1 MEEILRGYH
10 VNEPTWFYL
19 SLLLILAVFFK
30 FGRMWS
36 VRNLDLTL
44 LLSLA
49 PGLLLVKSTHTALN
63 PITQTQDSIGTLGY
77 CWLFAVS
84 GLLLFRLLFDWAL
97 TRRPRMEQN
106 LNPAGMAFLCAAAM
120 LFQTTKIVTEVPD
133 AGTMDLVSKADDL
146 LKRQDATANE
156 TVVDPGKVTGPAG
169 RLLVT
174 PVLPLMGGP
183 EIAAAR
189 AIAFLSHLAVLFGL
203 IAVGRWHFSDT
214 NLGLAMGTLYLLL
227 PVTAYDVTK
236 VNHLLPAALIVW
248 AVAAHRR
255 PTIAGGLLGLAC
267 GTLFF
272 PVFLLPI
279 WMAFYWKRGALKF
292 SLALVLTG
300 AVLLGSLVLTSADSL
315 SFKRQTLGS
324 IDWSVLKFQ
333 AEGGIGFWSLYNP
346 AYRIPVFATF
356 IVLLVA
362 LSVWPLK
369 KNIETLLANS
379 AAIIV
384 ATQFWYPDQGGIYV
398 LWYLPLML
406 VVTFRPRLA
415 NLPTDSHEGEAKVS
429 VSDGGTIFRQ
439 ETHGGLSRA
448 QIYR

>member
-1 MEEILRGYH
+1 MEEILSGYH
-10 VNEPTWFYL
+10 VNAPTWFYL

-36 VRNLDLTL
+36 VRNLDLAL

-49 PGLLLVKSTHTALN
+49 PGLLLIKST
-63 PITQTQDSIGTLGY
+63 QTGSTLGY
-77 CWLFAVS
+77 CWLFAIS

-120 LFQTTKIVTEVPD
+120 LFQTTKIATEAPD
-133 AGTMDLVSKADDL
+133 AGAMQTVKKADDL
-146 LKRQDATANE
+146 LKRQDASD
-156 TVVDPGKVTGPAG
+156 VVDMVDAGEVTGPAG
-169 RLLVT
+169 RLLAT
-174 PVLPLMGGP
+174 PVVPLMGGA

-189 AIAFLSHLAVLFGL
+189 ALAFLSHLAVLFGL

-214 NLGLAMGTLYLLL
+214 NLGLAMGTMYLLL
-227 PVTAYDVTK
+227 PITAYDVTK

-279 WMAFYWKRGALKF
+279 WMSFYRGRGAMRF
-292 SLALVLTG
+292 TLALVLTG
-300 AVLLGSLVLTSADSL
+300 AVLLGSLVLTSADSH
-315 SFKRQTLGS
+315 SFTRQTIGS

-333 AEGGIGFWSLYNP
+333 ADDGVGFWSLYNP

-356 IVLLVA
+356 VVLLVT
-362 LSVWPLK
+362 LSIWPLR
-369 KNIETLLANS
+369 KNLETLLANS

-384 ATQFWYPDQGGIYV
+384 ATQFWYPDQGGTYV
-398 LWYLPLML
+398 LWYVPMML
-406 VVTFRPRLA
+406 IVTFRPRLA
-415 NLPTDSHEGEAKVS
+415 NLPNDNRDSDSKLAFA
-429 VSDGGTIFRQ
+429 DGGKNVRQ
-439 ETHGGLSRA
+439 DAFAGLPKP

>member
-1 MEEILRGYH
+1 MEEILSGYH
-10 VNEPTWFYL
+10 VNAPTWFYL
-19 SLLLILAVFFK
+19 SLLLIIAVFFK
-30 FGRMWS
+30 FGRVWS
-36 VRNLDLTL
+36 VRNLDLSL

-49 PGLLLVKSTHTALN
+49 PGLLFVKSTY
-63 PITQTQDSIGTLGY
+63 PGSTLGY

-84 GLLLFRLLFDWAL
+84 GLLLFRLLFDWSM

-120 LFQTTKIVTEVPD
+120 LFQTTKIVTEAPD
-133 AGTMDLVSKADDL
+133 AGTMQTVRNADDL
-146 LKRQDATANE
+146 LKRQEASSVANPADVRE
-156 TVVDPGKVTGPAG
+156 MTGPAS
-169 RLLVT
+169 RLLAT
-174 PVLPLMGGP
+174 PVVPLMGGA

-189 AIAFLSHLAVLFGL
+189 AMAFLSHLAVLFGL

-248 AVAAHRR
+248 AIAAHRQ

-279 WMAFYWKRGALKF
+279 WMAFYWGRGAVKF
-292 SLALVLTG
+292 GLALVLTG
-300 AVLLGSLVLTSADSL
+300 AVLLASLLLTSADSNG
-315 SFKRQTLGS
+315 FIRQTLGS
-324 IDWSVLKFQ
+324 IDWGVLKFQ
-333 AEGGIGFWSLYNP
+333 ADDGVGFWSLYNP

-356 IVLLVA
+356 VVLLVS
-362 LSVWPLK
+362 LTIWPLK
-369 KNIETLLANS
+369 KNVETLLANS

-415 NLPTDSHEGEAKVS
+415 NLPTDVKEHDSRIAIS
-429 VSDGGTIFRQ
+429 NGGSNTRQ
-439 ETHGGLSRA
+439 DSLAGLPRP

>member
-10 VNEPTWFYL
+10 VNAATWFYL
-19 SLLLILAVFFK
+19 SLLLIMAVFFK

-36 VRNLDLTL
+36 VRNLDLGL

-49 PGLLLVKSTHTALN
+49 PGLLIVKSN
-63 PITQTQDSIGTLGY
+63 QQGSTLGY

-84 GLLLFRLLFDWAL
+84 GLLLFRLLFDWTL

-120 LFQTTKIVTEVPD
+120 LFQTTKIVTEAPD
-133 AGTMDLVSKADDL
+133 AGTMQTVRQADDL
-146 LKRQDATANE
+146 LKRQDASAENE
-156 TVVDPGKVTGPAG
+156 TGDTGAVTGPAG
-169 RLLVT
+169 RLLAT
-174 PVLPLMGGP
+174 PVVPLMGGA

-189 AIAFLSHLAVLFGL
+189 AMAFLSHLAVLFGL

-214 NLGLAMGTLYLLL
+214 NLGLAMGAMYLLL
-227 PVTAYDVTK
+227 PVTAFDVTK

-255 PTIAGGLLGLAC
+255 PTVAGILLGLAC

-279 WMAFYWKRGALKF
+279 WMAFYWKRGAAKF
-292 SLALVLTG
+292 GSALVLTG
-300 AVLLGSLVLTSADSL
+300 AILLGSLVLTSADSH
-315 SFKRQTLGS
+315 SFTRQTLGS

-333 AEGGIGFWSLYNP
+333 ADGGVGFWSLYNP

-356 IVLLVA
+356 VVLLVT
-362 LSVWPLK
+362 LTVWPLK
-369 KNIETLLANS
+369 KNPETLLANS

-406 VVTFRPRLA
+406 MVTFRPRLA
-415 NLPTDSHEGEAKVS
+415 GLPVDIREPDSKLSVPDSGTNSRNETVAGVS
-429 VSDGGTIFRQ
+429 RFQ
-439 ETHGGLSRA
+439 L
-448 QIYR
+448 YR

>member
-1 MEEILRGYH
+1 M
-10 VNEPTWFYL
+10 
-19 SLLLILAVFFK
+19 FFK
-30 FGRMWS
+30 FGRLWS

-49 PGLLLVKSTHTALN
+49 PGLLFVKSTSEGS
-63 PITQTQDSIGTLGY
+63 PLGY

-84 GLLLFRLLFDWAL
+84 GFLLLRLLFDFAL

-120 LFQTTKIVTEVPD
+120 LFQTTKIMTEAPD
-133 AGTMDLVSKADDL
+133 AGAMSTVRHADDL
-146 LKRQDATANE
+146 LKRQDASSEISFEDTG
-156 TVVDPGKVTGPAG
+156 TTTGPA
-169 RLLVT
+169 RT
-174 PVLPLMGGP
+174 M
-183 EIAAAR
+183 
-189 AIAFLSHLAVLFGL
+189 AFLSHLAVLFGL

-214 NLGLAMGTLYLLL
+214 NLGLAMGTMYLLL
-227 PVTAYDVTK
+227 PVTAFDVTK

-248 AVAAHRR
+248 AVAVHHR

-279 WMAFYWKRGALKF
+279 WMAFYWGRGATRF
-292 SLALVLTG
+292 GLALVLTG
-300 AVLLGSLVLTSADSL
+300 AILLGSLLLTSADSY
-315 SFKRQTLGS
+315 SFTRQTIGS

-333 AEGGIGFWSLYNP
+333 ADEGVGFWSLYNP

-356 IVLLVA
+356 IVLLA
-362 LSVWPLK
+362 SLTIWPLK
-369 KNIETLLANS
+369 KNLETLLANS
-379 AAIIV
+379 VAIIV

-406 VVTFRPRLA
+406 VVTFRPRLT
-415 NLPTDSHEGEAKVS
+415 NLLPDVRDADSKLSISNSGSSLRPEKLA
-429 VSDGGTIFRQ
+429 
-439 ETHGGLSRA
+439 GLSRP

>member
-10 VNEPTWFYL
+10 VNAPTWFYL

-30 FGRMWS
+30 FGRIWS

-44 LLSLA
+44 LLSIA
-49 PGLLLVKSTHTALN
+49 PGLLFVKST
-63 PITQTQDSIGTLGY
+63 QSGSTLGY

-84 GLLLFRLLFDWAL
+84 GLLLFRLLFDWTL

-106 LNPAGMAFLCAAAM
+106 LNPAGMAFLCGAAM
-120 LFQTTKIVTEVPD
+120 LFQTTKIMNEKPD
-133 AGTMDLVSKADDL
+133 AGAMQTVRGADDL
-146 LKRQDATANE
+146 LKRQE
-156 TVVDPGKVTGPAG
+156 PQGGVDVAEAGTVTGPAG
-169 RLLVT
+169 RLLAT
-174 PVLPLMGGP
+174 PVVPLMGGA

-189 AIAFLSHLAVLFGL
+189 AMAFLSHLAVLFGL

-214 NLGLAMGTLYLLL
+214 NLGLAMGTMYLLL
-227 PVTAYDVTK
+227 PITAYDVTK

-272 PVFLLPI
+272 PIFLLPI
-279 WMAFYWKRGALKF
+279 WMSFYWGRGAFKF
-292 SLALVLTG
+292 GSALVLTG
-300 AVLLGSLVLTSADSL
+300 AVLLGSLILTSADTH
-315 SFKRQTLGS
+315 SFKLQTLGS
-324 IDWSVLKFQ
+324 IDWSVLSFR
-333 AEGGIGFWSLYNP
+333 ATDGVGFWSLYNP

-356 IVLLVA
+356 IVLLIS
-362 LSVWPLK
+362 LSIWPLK
-369 KNIETLLANS
+369 KNVETLLANS

-384 ATQFWYPDQGGIYV
+384 ATQFWYPDQGGIYA

-406 VVTFRPRLA
+406 IVTFRPRLA
-415 NLPTDSHEGEAKVS
+415 NFPVDAREQESKVS
-429 VSDGGTIFRQ
+429 VSDSGANPRQ
-439 ETHGGLSRA
+439 DVLAGLPRP

>member
-10 VNEPTWFYL
+10 VNAPTWFYL
-19 SLLLILAVFFK
+19 SLLLIIAVFFK
-30 FGRMWS
+30 FSRIWS
-36 VRNLDLTL
+36 VRNLDLSL
-44 LLSLA
+44 LLALS
-49 PGLLLVKSTHTALN
+49 PGLLFVKSGYAG
-63 PITQTQDSIGTLGY
+63 STLGY

-106 LNPAGMAFLCAAAM
+106 LNPAGMAFLCGAAM
-120 LFQTTKIVTEVPD
+120 LFQTTKIVTEAPD
-133 AGTMDLVSKADDL
+133 AGTMQTVRHADDL
-146 LKRQDATANE
+146 LKRQDASTGINLGE
-156 TVVDPGKVTGPAG
+156 TGEMTGPAS
-169 RLLVT
+169 RLLAT
-174 PVLPLMGGP
+174 PVVPLMGGA

-189 AIAFLSHLAVLFGL
+189 AMAFLSHLAVLFGL

-214 NLGLAMGTLYLLL
+214 NLGLAMGTMYLLL

-248 AVAAHRR
+248 AVAAHRQ
-255 PTIAGGLLGLAC
+255 PTVAGGLLGLAC

-279 WMAFYWKRGALKF
+279 WMAFYWGRGAMKF
-292 SLALVLTG
+292 GLALVLTW
-300 AVLLGSLVLTSADSL
+300 AVLLASLLLTSVDS
-315 SFKRQTLGS
+315 SGFIRQTLGS

-333 AEGGIGFWSLYNP
+333 ADDGVGFWSLYNP

-356 IVLLVA
+356 IVLLIS
-362 LSVWPLK
+362 LTIWPLK
-369 KNIETLLANS
+369 KNVETLLANS

-415 NLPTDSHEGEAKVS
+415 NLPTDSRDLDSRITVS
-429 VSDGGTIFRQ
+429 NGGVGLRQ
-439 ETHGGLSRA
+439 DVMAGLPRP

>member
-1 MEEILRGYH
+1 MQEILRGYS

-19 SLLLILAVFFK
+19 SLLLIMAVFFK
-30 FGRMWS
+30 FGRLFS
-36 VRNLDLTL
+36 VRNLDLAL

-49 PGLLLVKSTHTALN
+49 PGLLIVKSTSAG
-63 PITQTQDSIGTLGY
+63 STLGY

-84 GLLLFRLLFDWAL
+84 GLLLFRLLFDWSL

-120 LFQTTKIVTEVPD
+120 LFQTTKIVTEKPD
-133 AGTMDLVSKADDL
+133 PGALQTVKKGEEL
-146 LKRQDATANE
+146 LKRQDTSSE
-156 TVVDPGKVTGPAG
+156 IDLVDKGTVAGPTP
-169 RLLVT
+169 RLMAM
-174 PVLPLMGGP
+174 PVVPLMGGAQ
-183 EIAAAR
+183 IAAAR
-189 AIAFLSHLAVLFGL
+189 TMAFLSHLAVLFGL

-214 NLGLAMGTLYLLL
+214 NLGLAMGTMYLLL

-248 AVAAHRR
+248 AVAAHRK
-255 PTIAGGLLGLAC
+255 PTVAGGLLGLAC

-272 PVFLLPI
+272 PIFLLPI
-279 WMAFYWKRGALKF
+279 WMSFYWGRGAVRF

-300 AVLLGSLVLTSADSL
+300 AVLLGSLVLTSADSH
-315 SFKRQTLGS
+315 SFTRQTLGS

-333 AEGGIGFWSLYNP
+333 ADDGVGFWSLYNP

-356 IVLLVA
+356 MVLLVT
-362 LSVWPLK
+362 LSIWPLK
-369 KNIETLLANS
+369 KNLETLLANS

-398 LWYLPLML
+398 LWYLPML
-406 VVTFRPRLA
+406 LIITFRPRLA
-415 NLPTDSHEGEAKVS
+415 NLPNDAREAELKVAAAES
-429 VSDGGTIFRQ
+429 GANVRHDAIA
-439 ETHGGLSRA
+439 GLPRP

>member
-10 VNEPTWFYL
+10 VNAETWFYL

-30 FGRMWS
+30 FGRIWS
-36 VRNLDLTL
+36 VRNLDLML

-49 PGLLLVKSTHTALN
+49 PGLLFVKLIPTWS
-63 PITQTQDSIGTLGY
+63 TLGY

-84 GLLLFRLLFDWAL
+84 GLLLLRLLFDWAL

-120 LFQTTKIVTEVPD
+120 LFQTTKIVTEAPD
-133 AGTMDLVSKADDL
+133 AGAIKTVRNADL
-146 LKRQDATANE
+146 LLNRQDASE
-156 TVVDPGKVTGPAG
+156 KIDIVDSGTVTGPAG
-169 RLLVT
+169 RLLAT
-174 PVLPLMGGP
+174 PVVPLTGGA

-189 AIAFLSHLAVLFGL
+189 AMAFLSHLAVLFGL

-214 NLGLAMGTLYLLL
+214 NLGLAMGTMYLLL

-255 PTIAGGLLGLAC
+255 PTVSGGLLGLAC

-272 PVFLLPI
+272 PIFLLPI
-279 WMAFYWKRGALKF
+279 WMSFYWGRGALKF
-292 SLALVLTG
+292 GFALVLTG
-300 AVLLGSLVLTSADSL
+300 AVLLGSLVLTSADSH
-315 SFKRQTLGS
+315 SFTRQTLGS

-333 AEGGIGFWSLYNP
+333 ADDGVGFWSLYNP

-356 IVLLVA
+356 IVLLA
-362 LSVWPLK
+362 SLSIWPLK
-369 KNIETLLANS
+369 KNLESLLANS

-415 NLPTDSHEGEAKVS
+415 NLPTDVKEGESRVAVPEGGANHR
-429 VSDGGTIFRQ
+429 SDILL
-439 ETHGGLSRA
+439 GLPKP
-448 QIYR
+448 QMYR

>member
-10 VNEPTWFYL
+10 VNEATWFYL

-30 FGRMWS
+30 FGRLWS
-36 VRNLDLTL
+36 VRNLDLIL

-49 PGLLLVKSTHTALN
+49 PGLLIVKSTQQRSTL
-63 PITQTQDSIGTLGY
+63 DLGY

-84 GLLLFRLLFDWAL
+84 GFLLLRLLLDWSL

-106 LNPAGMAFLCAAAM
+106 LNPAGMAFLCGAAM
-120 LFQTTKIVTEVPD
+120 LFQTTKIVTEPPD
-133 AGTMDLVSKADDL
+133 AGTMKTVRQADDL
-146 LKRQDATANE
+146 LKRQDASTE
-156 TVVDPGKVTGPAG
+156 DSVVEPGNIAGPAG
-169 RLLVT
+169 RLLAT
-174 PVLPLMGGP
+174 PVVPLMGGP
-183 EIAAAR
+183 EIAAGR
-189 AIAFLSHLAVLFGL
+189 AMAFLSHLAVLLGL
-203 IAVGRWHFSDT
+203 IAIGRWHFSDT

-236 VNHLLPAALIVW
+236 VNQLLPAALIVW

-255 PTIAGGLLGLAC
+255 PTIAGTLLGLAC

-272 PVFLLPI
+272 PIFLLPI
-279 WMAFYWKRGALKF
+279 WIAFYWRRGALKF
-292 SLALVLTG
+292 SSALVITG
-300 AVLLGSLVLTSADSL
+300 AILLGSLLLTSADSL

-333 AEGGIGFWSLYNP
+333 AENGLGFWSHYNP

-356 IVLLVA
+356 MVLLVS
-362 LSVWPLK
+362 LSIWPLK

-384 ATQFWYPDQGGIYV
+384 ATQFWYPDQGGSYV
-398 LWYLPLML
+398 LWYLPLIL
-406 VVTFRPRLA
+406 VVAFRPRLA
-415 NLPTDSHEGEAKVS
+415 NLPPDTAEADSRLALTA
-429 VSDGGTIFRQ
+429 GGPNIRQ
-439 ETHGGLSRA
+439 DTFASIPRS

>member
-1 MEEILRGYH
+1 MEEVLSGYS
-10 VNEPTWFYL
+10 VNPQTWFYL
-19 SLLLILAVFFK
+19 SLLLIMAAFFK

-36 VRNLDLTL
+36 VRNFDLTS
-44 LLSLA
+44 LLSLT
-49 PGLLLVKSTHTALN
+49 PGLLFVKLSDTG
-63 PITQTQDSIGTLGY
+63 STLGY
-77 CWLFAVS
+77 CWLFVVS
-84 GLLLFRLLFDWAL
+84 GLLLFRLLFDWTL

-120 LFQTTKIVTEVPD
+120 LFQTTKIMTEVPD
-133 AGTMDLVSKADDL
+133 AGAMQTVRKSADL
-146 LKRQDATANE
+146 LERKDASAATDE
-156 TVVDPGKVTGPAG
+156 TDTGAMTGPAG
-169 RLLVT
+169 RLLAT
-174 PVLPLMGGP
+174 PVVPLMGGA
-183 EIAAAR
+183 EIAAR
-189 AIAFLSHLAVLFGL
+189 TMAFLSHLAVLFGL

-214 NLGLAMGTLYLLL
+214 NLGLAMGTMYLLL

-248 AVAAHRR
+248 AVAAHHR
-255 PTIAGGLLGLAC
+255 PTVAGGLLGLAC

-272 PVFLLPI
+272 PIFLLPI
-279 WMAFYWKRGALKF
+279 WMAFYWGRGAMKF
-292 SLALVLTG
+292 GLALVITG
-300 AVLLGSLVLTSADSL
+300 AVLLGSLVLTSADSH
-315 SFKRQTLGS
+315 SFTRQTLGS

-333 AEGGIGFWSLYNP
+333 ADDGVGFWSLYNP

-356 IVLLVA
+356 VVLLVS
-362 LSVWPLK
+362 LTIWPLK
-369 KNIETLLANS
+369 KNVETLLANS

-415 NLPTDSHEGEAKVS
+415 NLPSEAREADTKITVS
-429 VSDGGTIFRQ
+429 NGGTGLRQ
-439 ETHGGLSRA
+439 DALAGLPRP

>member
-10 VNEPTWFYL
+10 VNAPTWFYL
-19 SLLLILAVFFK
+19 SLLLIMAVFFK
-30 FGRMWS
+30 FGRIWS
-36 VRNLDLTL
+36 VRNLDLSL
-44 LLSLA
+44 LLALS
-49 PGLLLVKSTHTALN
+49 PGLLFVKSTFTG
-63 PITQTQDSIGTLGY
+63 STLGY

-84 GLLLFRLLFDWAL
+84 GLLLFRLLFDWSL

-106 LNPAGMAFLCAAAM
+106 LNPAGMTFLCAAAM
-120 LFQTTKIVTEVPD
+120 LFQTTKIVTEAPD
-133 AGTMDLVSKADDL
+133 AGTMQTVRHADDL
-146 LKRQDATANE
+146 LKRQEATSLTKLADAGE
-156 TVVDPGKVTGPAG
+156 MTGPAS
-169 RLLVT
+169 RLLAT
-174 PVLPLMGGP
+174 PVVPLMGGA

-189 AIAFLSHLAVLFGL
+189 AMAFLSHLAVLFGL

-214 NLGLAMGTLYLLL
+214 NLGLAMGTMYLLL

-248 AVAAHRR
+248 AVAAHRQ
-255 PTIAGGLLGLAC
+255 PTLAGGLLGLAC

-279 WMAFYWKRGALKF
+279 WMAFYWGRGAMKF
-292 SLALVLTG
+292 GLALVLTG
-300 AVLLGSLVLTSADSL
+300 AVLLASLLLTSADS
-315 SFKRQTLGS
+315 SGFIRQTLGS

-333 AEGGIGFWSLYNP
+333 ADDGVGFWSLYNP

-356 IVLLVA
+356 VVLLVS
-362 LSVWPLK
+362 LTIWPLK
-369 KNIETLLANS
+369 KNVETLLANS

-415 NLPTDSHEGEAKVS
+415 NLPPDVKDLESRITVS
-429 VSDGGTIFRQ
+429 SSGSTPRQ
-439 ETHGGLSRA
+439 DDLAGLTRP

>member
-1 MEEILRGYH
+1 MEEILSGYH
-10 VNEPTWFYL
+10 VNAPTWFYL
-19 SLLLILAVFFK
+19 SLLLIIAVFFK

-36 VRNLDLTL
+36 VRNLDLIL

-49 PGLLLVKSTHTALN
+49 PGLLLVKSTRAGS
-63 PITQTQDSIGTLGY
+63 PVGY

-84 GLLLFRLLFDWAL
+84 GLLLLRLLFDWTL

-120 LFQTTKIVTEVPD
+120 LFQTTKIVTEAPD
-133 AGTMDLVSKADDL
+133 AGTMQTVRKADDL
-146 LKRQDATANE
+146 LKRQDVSALAEVPDTG
-156 TVVDPGKVTGPAG
+156 TVLGPAG
-169 RLLVT
+169 RLLAT
-174 PVLPLMGGP
+174 PVVPLTGGAQ
-183 EIAAAR
+183 IAAAR
-189 AIAFLSHLAVLFGL
+189 AMAFLSHLAVLFGL

-214 NLGLAMGTLYLLL
+214 NLGLAMGTMYLLL
-227 PVTAYDVTK
+227 PITAFDVAK

-279 WMAFYWKRGALKF
+279 WMAFYWRRGAAKF
-292 SLALVLTG
+292 GLALVLTG
-300 AVLLGSLVLTSADSL
+300 AILLGSLVLTSADSH
-315 SFKRQTLGS
+315 SFTRQTLGS

-333 AEGGIGFWSLYNP
+333 ADDGVGFWSLYNP

-356 IVLLVA
+356 IVLLVS
-362 LSVWPLK
+362 LTIWPLK
-369 KNIETLLANS
+369 KNVETLLANS

-415 NLPTDSHEGEAKVS
+415 DLPTEARDADARIS
-429 VSDGGTIFRQ
+429 VSDGSGALRSQT
-439 ETHGGLSRA
+439 LSGVARP

>member
-10 VNEPTWFYL
+10 VNAPTWFYL

-30 FGRMWS
+30 FGRLWS
-36 VRNLDLTL
+36 VRNMDLAL

-49 PGLLLVKSTHTALN
+49 PGLLFVKSTESGSTF
-63 PITQTQDSIGTLGY
+63 GY

-84 GLLLFRLLFDWAL
+84 GLLLFRLLFDWTL

-120 LFQTTKIVTEVPD
+120 LFQTTKIVTEAPD
-133 AGTMDLVSKADDL
+133 AGTIQIVHHSNDL
-146 LKRQDATANE
+146 LNRQDPSSEINI
-156 TVVDPGKVTGPAG
+156 VDPGIVAGPAG
-169 RLLVT
+169 RLLAT
-174 PVLPLMGGP
+174 PVVPFMGGA

-189 AIAFLSHLAVLFGL
+189 AMAFLSHLAVLFGL

-214 NLGLAMGTLYLLL
+214 NLGLAMGTMYLLL
-227 PVTAYDVTK
+227 PVTAYDVSK

-272 PVFLLPI
+272 PIFLLPI
-279 WMAFYWKRGALKF
+279 WISFYWRRGAMKF
-292 SLALVLTG
+292 ALALVLTG
-300 AVLLGSLVLTSADSL
+300 AVLLGSLVLTSADSH
-315 SFKRQTLGS
+315 SFTRQTLGS

-333 AEGGIGFWSLYNP
+333 ADDGVGFWSLYNP
-346 AYRIPVFATF
+346 AYRIPVFASF
-356 IVLLVA
+356 MVLLVS
-362 LSVWPLK
+362 LSIWPLK
-369 KNIETLLANS
+369 KNVETLLANS

-406 VVTFRPRLA
+406 IVTFRPRLA
-415 NLPTDSHEGEAKVS
+415 NLPSESKETESKIS
-429 VSDGGTIFRQ
+429 VSDGGPNLRQ
-439 ETHGGLSRA
+439 DALAGLPRP

>member
-10 VNEPTWFYL
+10 VNAPTWFYL

-30 FGRMWS
+30 FGRLWS
-36 VRNLDLTL
+36 VRNLDLAL

-49 PGLLLVKSTHTALN
+49 PGLLIVKSTETG
-63 PITQTQDSIGTLGY
+63 STLGY

-84 GLLLFRLLFDWAL
+84 GMLLFRLLFDWTL

-106 LNPAGMAFLCAAAM
+106 LNPAGMAFLCVAAM
-120 LFQTTKIVTEVPD
+120 LFQTTKIVNEAPD
-133 AGTMDLVSKADDL
+133 AGTMKTLLKADDL
-146 LKRQDATANE
+146 LKRQDASAE
-156 TVVDPGKVTGPAG
+156 IDVVDAGTVTGPAG
-169 RLLVT
+169 RLLAT
-174 PVLPLMGGP
+174 PVVPLMGGP

-189 AIAFLSHLAVLFGL
+189 VMAFLSHLAVLFGL

-214 NLGLAMGTLYLLL
+214 NLGLAMGTMYLLL

-272 PVFLLPI
+272 PIFLLPI
-279 WMAFYWKRGALKF
+279 WMSFYWGRGAMKF
-292 SLALVLTG
+292 TLALVLTG
-300 AVLLGSLVLTSADSL
+300 AILLGSLVLTSADSH
-315 SFKRQTLGS
+315 SFTRQTLGS

-333 AEGGIGFWSLYNP
+333 ADDGAGFWSLYNP
-346 AYRIPVFATF
+346 AYRVPVFATF
-356 IVLLVA
+356 MVLLVS
-362 LSVWPLK
+362 LSIWPLK
-369 KNIETLLANS
+369 KNVETLLANS

-406 VVTFRPRLA
+406 IVTFRPRLA
-415 NLPTDSHEGEAKVS
+415 NLPTEARETESKIA
-429 VSDGGTIFRQ
+429 VSDGGAILRQ
-439 ETHGGLSRA
+439 DSLTGLPRP
-448 QIYR
+448 QMYR

>member
-1 MEEILRGYH
+1 MEEILRGYQ
-10 VNEPTWFYL
+10 VNPPTWFYL
-19 SLLLILAVFFK
+19 SLLLIIAVFFK
-30 FGRMWS
+30 FGRFWS
-36 VRNLDLTL
+36 VRNLDLIL

-49 PGLLLVKSTHTALN
+49 PGLLIVNSTE
-63 PITQTQDSIGTLGY
+63 PGSTLGY

-84 GLLLFRLLFDWAL
+84 GMLLFRLLFDWTL

-120 LFQTTKIVTEVPD
+120 LFQTTKIVTEAPD
-133 AGTMDLVSKADDL
+133 AATMQSVKQADEL
-146 LKRQDATANE
+146 LKRQDASSSTEPAE
-156 TVVDPGKVTGPAG
+156 TGAVAGPAV
-169 RLLVT
+169 RLLAT
-174 PVLPLMGGP
+174 PVVPLTGGA

-189 AIAFLSHLAVLFGL
+189 AMAFLSHLAVLFGL

-227 PVTAYDVTK
+227 PVTAYDVTQVK
-236 VNHLLPAALIVW
+236 HLLPAALIVW

-255 PTIAGGLLGLAC
+255 PTVAGLLLGLAC

-272 PVFLLPI
+272 PIFLLPI
-279 WMAFYWKRGALKF
+279 WMAFYWRRGAMRF
-292 SLALVLTG
+292 SLSLVLTG
-300 AVLLGSLVLTSADSL
+300 AILLASLLLTSADSL
-315 SFKRQTLGS
+315 SFTRQTFGS
-324 IDWSVLKFQ
+324 IDWRVLKFQ
-333 AEGGIGFWSLYNP
+333 ADDGIGFWSLYNP

-356 IVLLVA
+356 IVLLVS
-362 LSVWPLK
+362 LSIWPLK
-369 KNIETLLANS
+369 KNLETLLANS

-415 NLPTDSHEGEAKVS
+415 NLPVEIRETDAKIT
-429 VSDGGTIFRQ
+429 VSDGSAGSR
-439 ETHGGLSRA
+439 HDPMAGLPRP

>member
-1 MEEILRGYH
+1 MQEILHGYN

-30 FGRMWS
+30 FGRLFS
-36 VRNLDLTL
+36 VRNLDMVL

-49 PGLLLVKSTHTALN
+49 PGILFVKSTATG
-63 PITQTQDSIGTLGY
+63 STLGY

-84 GLLLFRLLFDWAL
+84 GLLLFRLLFDWSL

-106 LNPAGMAFLCAAAM
+106 LNPAGMTFLCAAAM
-120 LFQTTKIVTEVPD
+120 LFQTTKLVTEKPD
-133 AGTMDLVSKADDL
+133 PGALQTVKKGEEL
-146 LKRQDATANE
+146 LKRQDTSAEVDMVDRGAVAGPTPRLFATPA
-156 TVVDPGKVTGPAG
+156 VT
-169 RLLVT
+169 LL
-174 PVLPLMGGP
+174 GGAQ
-183 EIAAAR
+183 IAAAR
-189 AIAFLSHLAVLFGL
+189 AMAFLSHLAVLFGL

-214 NLGLAMGTLYLLL
+214 NLGLAMGTMYLLL

-248 AVAAHRR
+248 AVAAHRK

-272 PVFLLPI
+272 PIFLLPI
-279 WMAFYWKRGALKF
+279 WMSFYWGRGALRF
-292 SLALVLTG
+292 SMALLLTG
-300 AVLLGSLVLTSADSL
+300 ALLLGSLVLTSADSY
-315 SFKRQTLGS
+315 SFTKQTLGS
-324 IDWSVLKFQ
+324 IDWSVLQFHQ
-333 AEGGIGFWSLYNP
+333 ADEGVGFWRMYNP

-356 IVLLVA
+356 MVLLVT
-362 LSVWPLK
+362 LSIWPLR

-379 AAIIV
+379 TAIIV

-398 LWYLPLML
+398 LWYLPMML
-406 VVTFRPRLA
+406 IVTFRPRLA
-415 NLPTDSHEGEAKVS
+415 NLPTEVREPELKIPAADSGSNLRHDA
-429 VSDGGTIFRQ
+429 IA
-439 ETHGGLSRA
+439 GLPRP

>member
-1 MEEILRGYH
+1 MEEILSGYH
-10 VNEPTWFYL
+10 VNEATWFYL
-19 SLLLILAVFFK
+19 SLLLIIAVFFK
-30 FGRMWS
+30 FGRIWS

-49 PGLLLVKSTHTALN
+49 PGLLFVKSTYTG
-63 PITQTQDSIGTLGY
+63 STLGY

-84 GLLLFRLLFDWAL
+84 GLLLFRLLFDWTL

-120 LFQTTKIVTEVPD
+120 LFQSTKIVTEPPD
-133 AGTMDLVSKADDL
+133 AGAMQTVQHAEDL
-146 LKRQDATANE
+146 LKRQDASSMIALSDSGE
-156 TVVDPGKVTGPAG
+156 LTGPAS
-169 RLLVT
+169 RLLAT
-174 PVLPLMGGP
+174 PVVPLMGGADF
-183 EIAAAR
+183 AAAR
-189 AIAFLSHLAVLFGL
+189 AMAFLSHLAVLFGL

-214 NLGLAMGTLYLLL
+214 NLGLAMGTMYLLL
-227 PVTAYDVTK
+227 PVTAFDVTK

-248 AVAAHRR
+248 AVAAHRQ
-255 PTIAGGLLGLAC
+255 PTVAGGLLGLAC

-279 WMAFYWKRGALKF
+279 WMAFYWGRGAMKF
-292 SLALVLTG
+292 GLALVLTG
-300 AVLLGSLVLTSADSL
+300 AVLLGSLLLTSADSNG
-315 SFKRQTLGS
+315 FYRQTMGS
-324 IDWSVLKFQ
+324 IDWSMLKFQ
-333 AEGGIGFWSLYNP
+333 ADEGVGFWSLYNP

-356 IVLLVA
+356 VVLLVS
-362 LSVWPLK
+362 LTIWPLK
-369 KNIETLLANS
+369 KNVETLLANS

-415 NLPTDSHEGEAKVS
+415 NLPPDVRDA
-429 VSDGGTIFRQ
+429 DPRITISNSGSNLRPDALA
-439 ETHGGLSRA
+439 GLPRP

>member
-1 MEEILRGYH
+1 MEEVLSGYY
-10 VNEPTWFYL
+10 VNAPTWFYL

-30 FGRMWS
+30 FGRMLS
-36 VRNLDLTL
+36 VRNLDLAL

-49 PGLLLVKSTHTALN
+49 PGLLLIKST
-63 PITQTQDSIGTLGY
+63 QTGSTLGY
-77 CWLFAVS
+77 CWLFIVS
-84 GLLLFRLLFDWAL
+84 GLLLFRLLFDWTL

-106 LNPAGMAFLCAAAM
+106 LNPAGMAFLCAAAL
-120 LFQTTKIVTEVPD
+120 LFQTTKLATEAPD
-133 AGTMDLVSKADDL
+133 AGAMQTVKKTDEL
-146 LKRQDATANE
+146 LKRHDASAATDLTDGE
-156 TVVDPGKVTGPAG
+156 VGEVTGPAG
-169 RLLVT
+169 PLLASTV
-174 PVLPLMGGP
+174 VPLMGGA

-189 AIAFLSHLAVLFGL
+189 AMAFLSHLAVLLGL

-227 PVTAYDVTK
+227 PITAYDVTK

-248 AVAAHRR
+248 AVAAHRQ
-255 PTIAGGLLGLAC
+255 PTVAGGLLGLAC

-279 WMAFYWKRGALKF
+279 WMSFYWGRGATKF
-292 SLALVLTG
+292 TLALVLTG
-300 AVLLGSLVLTSADSL
+300 AILLGSLVLTSADSH
-315 SFKRQTLGS
+315 SFTRQAIGS

-333 AEGGIGFWSLYNP
+333 ADDGVGFWSLYNP

-356 IVLLVA
+356 VVLLVS
-362 LSVWPLK
+362 LSIWPLR
-369 KNIETLLANS
+369 KNLETLLANS

-406 VVTFRPRLA
+406 IVTFRPRLA
-415 NLPTDSHEGEAKVS
+415 NLPSDPKDVDSRLS
-429 VSDGGTIFRQ
+429 FSDGGKNVRQ
-439 ETHGGLSRA
+439 DVLAGLPKP